1 MMGAWSS
8 EPYLLIQDEE
18 NSNGQRVSMHRG
30 HGDTP
35 VVEMRCRAN
44 VQQVNG
50 YQPSVDRLPA
60 PRMSS
65 TERYRQAGSSTR
77 NG

>member
-50 YQPSVDRLPA
+50 YQPSVDSNLAANGLRVIG
-60 PRMSS
+60 RRFNVFS
-65 TERYRQAGSSTR
+65 T
-77 NG
+77 

>member
-30 HGDTP
+30 QAIRL
-35 VVEMRCRAN
+35 VEMRCRAN
-44 VQQVNG
+44 VQRVNG
-50 YQPSVDRLPA
+50 YQPSVDSNLAANGLRVIG
-60 PRMSS
+60 RRFNVFS
-65 TERYRQAGSSTR
+65 T
-77 NG
+77 

>member
-18 NSNGQRVSMHRG
+18 NSNGQRVSMHWG

-50 YQPSVDRLPA
+50 YQPSVDSNLAANGLQVIGR
-60 PRMSS
+60 RFNVFS
-65 TERYRQAGSSTR
+65 T
-77 NG
+77 